1 MNHNIRQ
8 LLEITEDPEDM
19 LGCHRLN
26 LITQA
31 VKELRHNIVISYEE
45 SGTDPM
51 AEAHLL
57 SGLAELEKAYTSM
70 KLALLTQRRAEVSMR
85 QGELP

>member
-1 MNHNIRQ
+1 MSHNIKQ

-19 LGCHRLN
+19 LTHQHLD
-26 LITQA
+26 LIAQS
-31 VKELRHNIVISYEE
+31 VKELRHNILISYEE
-45 SGTDPM
+45 AGTDAV

-57 SGLAELEKAYTSM
+57 SGLAELEKATQTM
-70 KLALLTQRRAEVSMR
+70 KLALLAQRRAEVSMR